1 MASPMT
7 DRPRFLVYAQDV
19 APPNDFQATAAQLI
33 LHRGE
38 KEWSAYYT
46 SLRFAEFSRIFS

>member
-7 DRPRFLVYAQDV
+7 DRPRFRVYAQDV
-19 APPNDFQATAAQLI
+19 APPNDLQATAAQLI